1 MAEAHQ
7 AVAFQFTVGP
17 DGIDLQLSH
26 EALRQIYLSGLHS
39 WKKRFIRFKNG
50 VMTGV
55 YPGSPAGFTFVVVS
69 YMSYNRYYQ
78 LDPSRGILTKLG
90 EYLPISQY
98 MSSDSQKI
106 VGGVLVGTGLW
117 VSIIMVMRNVL
128 KCLLSWHGWMSQRH
142 GSVPYTTHL
151 WMLLVRIFSGRKPML
166 YSFQNSLPRL
176 PVPSV
181 KDTCRRYLESVRPL
195 MEDEQFERMKGLAK
209 DFEKNLGPRLQWYL
223 KLKSWWASNYVSDWW
238 EEYIYLR
245 GRSPIMV
252 NSNYYAMDFLYVF
265 PTSIQAARAGNA
277 IHAIMLYRRK
287 LDRAQIKPIYLLA
300 NKVPLCSAQWERM
313 FNTTRTPGVETG
325 KWRAHGC
332 SSCPQTPYLML
343 LHTIPMCSA
352 QYERMFN
359 TSRVPGVD
367 TDTLMHV
374 NESKHIVVYHKGR
387 YYKVGMFYDGRLLL
401 PREIEQQMER
411 ILADTSEPLP
421 GEEKLAAL
429 TAGDRTPWA
438 KARKSYFSRGKNKQ
452 SLDIIEKAAFFVT
465 LDDTEQRYD
474 ANNPVKSL
482 DVYAKC
488 LLHGKCYDRWF
499 DKSFNLIV
507 FKNGSM
513 GLNAEHSW
521 ADAPIIGHLWE
532 HVLSMDPVKL
542 GYTQDG
548 HCNGEPHQNMP
559 GPQRL
564 QWDIPSSSLTV
575 ARNLAS
581 DVDCHIIPFST
592 FGKGLIKKC
601 RTSPD
606 AFIQIALQLAHYKDK
621 GKFCLTYEASMTRL
635 FREGRTETV
644 RSCTMETCAFVRSMI
659 RDETREERLKLLKV
673 AADKH
678 QKMYQLAMTGKGID
692 RHLFCLYV
700 VSKYLGEDSAFL
712 KEVLSEPWRL
722 STSQTPLQQV
732 ELFDLIKHPEYASSG
747 GGFGPVADD
756 GYGVSYIILGENLIN
771 FHISSKHS
779 SPETDSHRFG
789 GHIKQ
794 AMMDILD
801 LFQLEK
807 KEK

>member
-55 YPGSPAGFTFVVVS
+55 YPGSPGGFMVVVVS

-78 LDPSRGILTKLG
+78 LDPSRGIMTKLG
-90 EYLPISQY
+90 EYLPLSRY

-142 GSVPYTTHL
+142 GSVSYGTHL
-151 WMLLVRIFSGRKPML
+151 WMLLVKIFSGRKPML

-176 PVPSV
+176 PVPAV

-313 FNTTRTPGVETG
+313 FNTTRSPGVETD
-325 KWRAHGC
+325 
-332 SSCPQTPYLML
+332 
-343 LHTIPMCSA
+343 I
-352 QYERMFN
+352 
-359 TSRVPGVD
+359 
-367 TDTLMHV
+367 LMHV
-374 NESKHIVVYHKGR
+374 NDTKHIVVYHKGR
-387 YYKVGMFYDGRLLL
+387 FFKVGMFYDGRLLL

-411 ILADTSEPLP
+411 ILADTSEPSP
-421 GEEKLAAL
+421 GEAKLAAL

-438 KARKSYFSRGKNKQ
+438 KARETYFNRGKNKQ
-452 SLDIIEKAAFFVT
+452 ALDTIEKAAFFVT
-465 LDDTEQRYD
+465 LDDSEQRYD
-474 ANNPVKSL
+474 EKNPVRSL
-482 DVYAKC
+482 DKYAKS
-488 LLHGKCYDRWF
+488 LLHGECYDRWWF
-499 DKSFNLIV
+499 DKSFNLII
-507 FKNGSM
+507 FKNGTM

-542 GYTQDG
+542 GYTEEG
-548 HCNGEPHQNMP
+548 HCNGEPHPNVP

-564 QWDIPSSSLTV
+564 QWDITPECEEVIESSLTV
-575 ARNLAS
+575 AKNLAN

-606 AFIQIALQLAHYKDK
+606 AFIQIALQLAHYRDK

-659 RDETREERLKLLKV
+659 RDETREERMKLLKV
-673 AADKH
+673 AAEKH
-678 QKMYQLAMTGKGID
+678 QDMYRLAMTGQGID

-722 STSQTPLQQV
+722 STSQTPLQQM
-732 ELFDLIKHPEYASSG
+732 ELFDLIKHPEYVTSG

-801 LFQLEK
+801 LFQLDK
-807 KEK
+807 KGIK

>member
-7 AVAFQFTVGP
+7 AVAFQFTVTP
-17 DGIDLQLSH
+17 DGIDLQLCH

-55 YPGSPAGFTFVVVS
+55 YPGSPAGFMVVVVS
-69 YMSYNRYYQ
+69 YMSYNKYNQ
-78 LDPSRGILTKLG
+78 LDPSLGLIAKLG
-90 EYLPISQY
+90 QHIPISRY
-98 MSSDSQKI
+98 MSTDSQRI

-117 VSIIMVMRNVL
+117 VTIIMIMRNVL
-128 KCLLSWHGWMSQRH
+128 KCLLSWHGWMYARH
-142 GSVPYTTHL
+142 GSVSWSTRL
-151 WMLLVRIFSGRKPML
+151 WMLLVKVFSGRKPML

-181 KDTCRRYLESVRPL
+181 KDTCRRYLDSVRPL
-195 MEDEQFERMKGLAK
+195 MDDEQYERMKGLTK

-245 GRSPIMV
+245 GRGPIMV

-287 LDRAQIKPIYLLA
+287 LDRAQIKPLYLLA

-313 FNTTRTPGVETG
+313 FNTTRIPGLE
-325 KWRAHGC
+325 
-332 SSCPQTPYLML
+332 
-343 LHTIPMCSA
+343 
-352 QYERMFN
+352 
-359 TSRVPGVD
+359 
-367 TDTLMHV
+367 TDTLQHM
-374 NESKHIVVYHKGR
+374 NESKHIAVYHKGR
-387 YYKVGMFYDGRLLL
+387 FYKVWMFYDGRLLL

-411 ILADTSEPLP
+411 ILSDKSEPLP
-421 GEEKLAAL
+421 AEEKLAAL

-438 KARKSYFSRGKNKQ
+438 KARETFFGRGKNKQ
-452 SLDIIEKAAFFVT
+452 SLDAIEKAAFFVT
-465 LDDTEQRYD
+465 LDDTEQRYEED
-474 ANNPVKSL
+474 NPVKSL
-482 DVYAKC
+482 DSYAKS

-507 FKNGSM
+507 FKNGTM

-532 HVLSMDPVKL
+532 HVLSMDPIKL
-542 GYTQDG
+542 GYTEEG
-548 HCNGEPHQNMP
+548 HCCGEPHPNLP

-564 QWDIPSSSLTV
+564 QWDLTAECQETIQSSLTL
-575 ARNLAS
+575 ARNLAD
-581 DVDCHIIPFST
+581 DVDCHIFPFT
-592 FGKGLIKKC
+592 NFGKGLIKKC

-606 AFIQIALQLAHYKDK
+606 AFIQIALQLAHYRDK

-644 RSCTMETCAFVRSMI
+644 RSCTMETCTFVRSMI
-659 RDETREERLKLLKV
+659 RDETRDERLKLLKL
-673 AADKH
+673 AAEKH
-678 QKMYQLAMTGKGID
+678 QNMYRLAMTGDGID

-732 ELFDLIKHPEYASSG
+732 ELFDLVRHPEYVSSG

-756 GYGVSYIILGENLIN
+756 GYGVSYIIVGENLIN

-789 GHIKQ
+789 ANIKQ
-794 AMMDILD
+794 AMLDILD
-801 LFQLEK
+801 LFQLDK
-807 KEK
+807 KAK

>member
-7 AVAFQFTVGP
+7 AVAFQFTVTP
-17 DGIDLQLSH
+17 DGIDLQLCH

-50 VMTGV
+50 MLTGV
-55 YPGSPAGFTFVVVS
+55 YPGSPGGFMVVVVS
-69 YMSYNRYYQ
+69 YMSYNKYNQ
-78 LDPSRGILTKLG
+78 LDPSLGLIAKL
-90 EYLPISQY
+90 
-98 MSSDSQKI
+98 DSQKI

-117 VSIIMVMRNVL
+117 VTIIMIMRNVL
-128 KCLLSWHGWMSQRH
+128 KCLLSWHGWMHARH
-142 GSVPYTTHL
+142 GSVSLSTRL
-151 WMLLVRIFSGRKPML
+151 WMLFVKVFSGRKPML

-176 PVPSV
+176 PVPSI
-181 KDTCRRYLESVRPL
+181 KDTCSRYLESVRPL
-195 MEDEQFERMKGLAK
+195 MDDEQYERMKGLTK

-245 GRSPIMV
+245 GRGPIMV

-313 FNTTRTPGVETG
+313 FNTTRIPGLE
-325 KWRAHGC
+325 
-332 SSCPQTPYLML
+332 
-343 LHTIPMCSA
+343 
-352 QYERMFN
+352 
-359 TSRVPGVD
+359 
-367 TDTLMHV
+367 TDTLQHM
-374 NESKHIVVYHKGR
+374 NESKHIAVYHKGR
-387 YYKVGMFYDGRLLL
+387 FYKVWMFYDGRLLL

-411 ILADTSEPLP
+411 ILADPSEPMP
-421 GEEKLAAL
+421 GEEMLAAL

-438 KARKSYFSRGKNKQ
+438 KARETYFSRGKNKQ
-452 SLDIIEKAAFFVT
+452 SLDAIEKAAFFVT

-474 ANNPVKSL
+474 TNNPVKSL
-482 DVYAKC
+482 DSYAKS

-499 DKSFNLIV
+499 DKTFNLIV
-507 FKNGSM
+507 FKNGTM

-542 GYTQDG
+542 GYNEDG
-548 HCNGEPHQNMP
+548 HCRGQTHPNLP

-564 QWDIPSSSLTV
+564 QWDIPSECTEVIQSSLTV
-575 ARNLAS
+575 ARTLAD
-581 DVDCHIIPFST
+581 DVDCHIIPFSD
-592 FGKGLIKKC
+592 FGKGLIKRC

-606 AFIQIALQLAHYKDK
+606 AFIQIALQLAHYRDK

-635 FREGRTETV
+635 FREGRTETTV
-644 RSCTMETCAFVRSMI
+644 RCTIGTHHP
-659 RDETREERLKLLKV
+659 TLTQERLKLLKV
-673 AADKH
+673 AAEKH
-678 QKMYQLAMTGKGID
+678 QNMYRLAMTGEGID

-700 VSKYLGEDSAFL
+700 VSKYLGEDSPFL

-732 ELFDLIKHPEYASSG
+732 ELFDLVKHPEYVSSG

-756 GYGVSYIILGENLIN
+756 GYGVSYIIVGENLIN

-789 GHIKQ
+789 ANIRQ
-794 AMMDILD
+794 AMLDLLD
-801 LFQLEK
+801 LFQIDK
-807 KEK
+807 KDMK

>member
-7 AVAFQFTVGP
+7 AVAFQFTVTP
-17 DGIDLQLSH
+17 DGIDMQLCS

-55 YPGSPAGFTFVVVS
+55 YPGSPGGFMIVVVS
-69 YMSYNRYYQ
+69 YMSYHKYRQ
-78 LDPSRGILTKLG
+78 LDPSLGLIAKLG
-90 EYLPISQY
+90 QHIPISRYISTENQ
-98 MSSDSQKI
+98 MI
-106 VGGVLVGTGLW
+106 VGGILVGTGLW
-117 VSIIMVMRNVL
+117 VSIIMIMRNAL
-128 KCLLSWHGWMSQRH
+128 KSLLSWHGWMHARH
-142 GSVPYTTHL
+142 GSVSYSTRL
-151 WMLLVRIFSGRKPML
+151 WMLLVKVFSGRKPML

-195 MEDEQFERMKGLAK
+195 MDDEQYNRMKDLAK
-209 DFEKNLGPRLQWYL
+209 DFEENLGPRLQWYV
-223 KLKSWWASNYVSDWW
+223 KLKSWWTSNYVSDWW

-245 GRSPIMV
+245 GRGPIMV

-313 FNTTRTPGVETG
+313 FNTTR
-325 KWRAHGC
+325 
-332 SSCPQTPYLML
+332 
-343 LHTIPMCSA
+343 
-352 QYERMFN
+352 
-359 TSRVPGVD
+359 VPGLE
-367 TDTLMHV
+367 TDVLQHT
-374 NESKHIVVYHKGR
+374 NESKHIAVYHKGR
-387 YYKVGMFYDGRLLL
+387 FYKVWMFYDGRLLL

-411 ILADTSEPLP
+411 ILADTSEPQK
-421 GEEKLAAL
+421 GEERLAAL
-429 TAGDRTPWA
+429 TAGERTPWA
-438 KARKSYFSRGKNKQ
+438 NAREAFFSRGKNKQ
-452 SLDIIEKAAFFVT
+452 SLDAIEKAAFFVT
-465 LDDTEQRYD
+465 LDETEQRFD
-474 ANNPVKSL
+474 AANPVTSL
-482 DVYAKC
+482 DSYAKS
-488 LLHGKCYDRWF
+488 LLHGNCYDRWF

-507 FKNGSM
+507 FKNGTM

-532 HVLSMDPVKL
+532 HVLSMDPLKL
-542 GYTQDG
+542 GYADSG
-548 HCNGEPHQNMP
+548 HCKGEPHPNLP

-564 QWDIPSSSLTV
+564 QWDIPAECQETIQSSLTV
-575 ARNLAS
+575 AQNLAD
-581 DVDCHIIPFST
+581 DVDCHIIPFAD

-606 AFIQIALQLAHYKDK
+606 AFIQIALQLAHYRDK

-644 RSCTMETCAFVRSMI
+644 RSCTMETCAFVQAMVK
-659 RDETREERLKLLKV
+659 DETREERLNLLKL
-673 AADKH
+673 AAEKH
-678 QKMYQLAMTGKGID
+678 QNMYRLAMTGQGID
-692 RHLFCLYV
+692 RHIFCLYV

-712 KEVLSEPWRL
+712 KGVLSEPWRL

-732 ELFDLIKHPEYASSG
+732 DLFDLVKHPEYVSSG

-756 GYGVSYIILGENLIN
+756 GYGVSYIIVGENLIN
-771 FHISSKHS
+771 FHISSKRMSH
-779 SPETDSHRFG
+779 ETDSHRFG
-789 GHIKQ
+789 SNIKR
-794 AMMDILD
+794 AMLEILD
-801 LFQLEK
+801 LFQLDK
-807 KEK
+807 KTK

>member
-7 AVAFQFTVGP
+7 AVAFQFTVTP
-17 DGIDLQLSH
+17 DGIDLQLCH

-55 YPGSPAGFTFVVVS
+55 YPGSPAGFMVVVVS
-69 YMSYNRYYQ
+69 YMSYNKYNQ
-78 LDPSRGILTKLG
+78 LDPSLGLIAKLG
-90 EYLPISQY
+90 QHIPISRY
-98 MSSDSQKI
+98 MSTDSQRI

-117 VSIIMVMRNVL
+117 VTIIMIMRNVL
-128 KCLLSWHGWMSQRH
+128 KCLLSWHGWMHARH
-142 GSVPYTTHL
+142 GSVSWSTRL
-151 WMLLVRIFSGRKPML
+151 WMVLVKVFSGRKPML

-176 PVPSV
+176 PLPTI
-181 KDTCRRYLESVRPL
+181 KDTCQRYLESVRPL
-195 MEDEQFERMKGLAK
+195 MDDEQYERMTGLTK

-245 GRSPIMV
+245 GRGPIMV

-287 LDRAQIKPIYLLA
+287 LDRAQIKP
-300 NKVPLCSAQWERM
+300 
-313 FNTTRTPGVETG
+313 
-325 KWRAHGC
+325 
-332 SSCPQTPYLML
+332 LML

-352 QYERMFN
+352 QYEHMFN

-367 TDTLMHV
+367 TDTIQHM
-374 NESKHIVVYHKGR
+374 NESKHIAVYHKGR
-387 YYKVGMFYDGRLLL
+387 FYKVWMFYDGRLLL

-411 ILADTSEPLP
+411 ILADKSEPLP

-429 TAGDRTPWA
+429 TAGERTPWA
-438 KARKSYFSRGKNKQ
+438 KAREAFFSRGRNKQ
-452 SLDIIEKAAFFVT
+452 SLDAIEKAAFFVT

-474 ANNPVKSL
+474 AANPVKSL
-482 DVYAKC
+482 DSYAKS

-507 FKNGSM
+507 FKNGTM

-542 GYTQDG
+542 GYTEEG
-548 HCNGEPHQNMP
+548 HCRGEPHPNLP

-564 QWDIPSSSLTV
+564 SWDLSTECQEVIESSLSV
-575 ARNLAS
+575 AKPLAD
-581 DVDCHIIPFST
+581 DVDSHIFPFND

-606 AFIQIALQLAHYKDK
+606 AFIQIALQLAHYRDK

-644 RSCTMETCAFVRSMI
+644 RSCTMETCAFVRAMI
-659 RDETREERLKLLKV
+659 RDETREERLMLLKQ
-673 AADKH
+673 AAEKH
-678 QKMYQLAMTGKGID
+678 QNMYRLAMTGQGID

-700 VSKYLGEDSAFL
+700 VSKYLGEDSPFL

-722 STSQTPLQQV
+722 STSQTPLQQL
-732 ELFDLIKHPEYASSG
+732 ELFDLVKHPEYVSSG

-756 GYGVSYIILGENLIN
+756 GYGVSYIIVGENLIN

-779 SPETDSHRFG
+779 SSETDSHRFG
-789 GHIKQ
+789 ANIRQ
-794 AMMDILD
+794 AMLDILD
-801 LFQLEK
+801 LFQLDK
-807 KEK
+807 KTK

>member
-7 AVAFQFTVGP
+7 AVAFQFTVTP
-17 DGIDLQLSH
+17 DGIDLQLCH

-55 YPGSPAGFTFVVVS
+55 YPGSPGGFMVVVVS
-69 YMSYNRYYQ
+69 YMSYNKYNQ
-78 LDPSRGILTKLG
+78 LDPSLG
-90 EYLPISQY
+90 LIANIPHFVPTVHHT
-98 MSSDSQKI
+98 SSSL
-106 VGGVLVGTGLW
+106 GGVLVGTGLW
-117 VSIIMVMRNVL
+117 VTIIMVMRNVL
-128 KCLLSWHGWMSQRH
+128 KCLLSWHGWMHAPH
-142 GSVPYTTHL
+142 GSVSWSIRL
-151 WMLLVRIFSGRKPML
+151 WMLLVKVFSGRKPML

-176 PVPSV
+176 PVPTI
-181 KDTCRRYLESVRPL
+181 KDTCRRHLESVRPL
-195 MEDEQFERMKGLAK
+195 MDDEKYERMEGLTK

-245 GRSPIMV
+245 GRGPIMV

-287 LDRAQIKPIYLLA
+287 LDRAQIKPI
-300 NKVPLCSAQWERM
+300 PLCSAQWE
-313 FNTTRTPGVETG
+313 
-325 KWRAHGC
+325 
-332 SSCPQTPYLML
+332 Q
-343 LHTIPMCSA
+343 
-352 QYERMFN
+352 MFN
-359 TSRVPGVD
+359 TSRVPGLE
-367 TDTLMHV
+367 TDTLQHM
-374 NESKHIVVYHKGR
+374 NDSKHIAVYHKGR
-387 YYKVGMFYDGRLLL
+387 FFKVWMFYDGRLLL
-401 PREIEQQMER
+401 PREIEQQMQR
-411 ILADTSEPLP
+411 ILDDQSEPLP

-429 TAGDRTPWA
+429 TAGERTPWA
-438 KARKSYFSRGKNKQ
+438 KARETYFARGKNKQ
-452 SLDIIEKAAFFVT
+452 SLDAIEKAAFCVT

-474 ANNPVKSL
+474 ADNPVKSL
-482 DVYAKC
+482 DSYAKS

-499 DKSFNLIV
+499 DKTFNLIV
-507 FKNGSM
+507 FKNGTM

-532 HVLSMDPVKL
+532 HVLSLDPIKL
-542 GYTQDG
+542 GYTEEG
-548 HCNGEPHQNMP
+548 HCCGEPHPNLP
-559 GPQRL
+559 GPL
-564 QWDIPSSSLTV
+564 KLSWDIPAECQEVIESSLTV
-575 ARNLAS
+575 ARTLAD
-581 DVDCHIIPFST
+581 DVDSHIFPFKD

-606 AFIQIALQLAHYKDK
+606 AFIQIALQLAQYRDK

-644 RSCTMETCAFVRSMI
+644 RSCTMETCAFVRAMI
-659 RDETREERLKLLKV
+659 RDETVRSCSLLRLRLLKV
-673 AADKH
+673 AAEKH
-678 QKMYQLAMTGKGID
+678 QNMYRMAMTGEGID

-700 VSKYLGEDSAFL
+700 VSKYLGEDSPFL

-722 STSQTPLQQV
+722 STSQTPMQQV
-732 ELFDLIKHPEYASSG
+732 ELFDLVRHPEFVSSG

-756 GYGVSYIILGENLIN
+756 GYGVSYIIVGENLIN

-789 GHIKQ
+789 GNIRQ
-794 AMMDILD
+794 AMLDILD
-801 LFQLEK
+801 LFQLDK
-807 KEK
+807 KTK

>member
-7 AVAFQFTVGP
+7 AVAFQFTVTP
-17 DGIDLQLSH
+17 DGIDLQLCH

-55 YPGSPAGFTFVVVS
+55 YPGSPGGFMIVVVS
-69 YMSYNRYYQ
+69 YMSYNKYQQ
-78 LDPSRGILTKLG
+78 LDPSLGLIAKLG
-90 EYLPISQY
+90 QHMPISRY
-98 MSSDSQKI
+98 MSTDSQRI

-117 VSIIMVMRNVL
+117 VSIIMIMRNVL
-128 KCLLSWHGWMSQRH
+128 KSLLSWHGWMYTRH
-142 GSVPYTTHL
+142 GSVSWSTRV
-151 WMLLVRIFSGRKPML
+151 WMVLVKVFSGRKPML

-176 PVPSV
+176 PVPTI
-181 KDTCRRYLESVRPL
+181 KDTCTRYLESVRPL
-195 MEDEQFERMKGLAK
+195 MDDERYERMEGLTK

-245 GRSPIMV
+245 GRGPIMV

-277 IHAIMLYRRK
+277 IHATMLYRRK
-287 LDRAQIKPIYLLA
+287 LDRAQIKP
-300 NKVPLCSAQWERM
+300 
-313 FNTTRTPGVETG
+313 
-325 KWRAHGC
+325 
-332 SSCPQTPYLML
+332 LML
-343 LHTIPMCSA
+343 QNTIPMCSA
-352 QYERMFN
+352 QYESMFN
-359 TSRVPGVD
+359 SCRVPGVD
-367 TDTLMHV
+367 TDVLQHV
-374 NESKHIVVYHKGR
+374 NDSKHIAVYHKGR
-387 YYKVGMFYDGRLLL
+387 FFKVWMFYDGRLLL
-401 PREIEQQMER
+401 PREIEQQMAR
-411 ILADTSEPLP
+411 ILADTTEPLP
-421 GEEKLAAL
+421 GEERLAAL

-438 KARKSYFSRGKNKQ
+438 NARETYFGRGKNKQ
-452 SLDIIEKAAFFVT
+452 SLDAIEKAAFFVT

-474 ANNPVKSL
+474 EDNPVKSL
-482 DVYAKC
+482 DSYAKS

-507 FKNGSM
+507 FKNGTM

-532 HVLSMDPVKL
+532 HVLSMDPIKL
-542 GYTQDG
+542 GYTEQG
-548 HCNGEPHQNMP
+548 HCCGEPHPNLP

-564 QWDIPSSSLTV
+564 SWDIAAECQDVIQSSLTV
-575 ARNLAS
+575 ARTLAD
-581 DVDCHIIPFST
+581 DVDSHIFPFND

-606 AFIQIALQLAHYKDK
+606 AFIQIALQLAHYRDK
-621 GKFCLTYEASMTRL
+621 KKFCLTYEASMTRL

-644 RSCTMETCAFVRSMI
+644 RSCTIETCAFVRAMVAE
-659 RDETREERLKLLKV
+659 ETREESLRLLKV
-673 AADKH
+673 AAEKH
-678 QKMYQLAMTGKGID
+678 QSMYRLAMTGGGID

-700 VSKYLGEDSAFL
+700 VSKYLGEDSPFL

-732 ELFDLIKHPEYASSG
+732 ELFDLVRHPEYVSSG

-756 GYGVSYIILGENLIN
+756 GYGVSYIIVGENLIN

-789 GHIKQ
+789 GNIRQ
-794 AMMDILD
+794 AMLDILD

-807 KEK
+807 KTK

>member
-7 AVAFQFTVGP
+7 AVAFQFTVTP
-17 DGIDLQLSH
+17 DGIDLQLCH

-55 YPGSPAGFTFVVVS
+55 YPGSPPGFMVVVVS
-69 YMSYNRYYQ
+69 YMSYNKYHK
-78 LDPSRGILTKLG
+78 LDPSLGICFMTFDIKCCF
-90 EYLPISQY
+90 
-98 MSSDSQKI
+98 SDSQKI

-117 VSIIMVMRNVL
+117 ITIIFIMRNAL
-128 KCLLSWHGWMSQRH
+128 KCLLSWHGWMYSRH
-142 GSVPYTTHL
+142 GSVSLGTRL
-151 WMLLVRIFSGRKPML
+151 WMLLVKVFSGRKPML

-176 PVPSV
+176 PVPPV
-181 KDTCRRYLESVRPL
+181 KDTCRRYLESARPL
-195 MEDEQFERMKGLAK
+195 MDDEQFERMKGLAK

-245 GRSPIMV
+245 GRGPIMV

-313 FNTTRTPGVETG
+313 FNTTRIPGLE
-325 KWRAHGC
+325 
-332 SSCPQTPYLML
+332 
-343 LHTIPMCSA
+343 
-352 QYERMFN
+352 
-359 TSRVPGVD
+359 
-367 TDTLMHV
+367 TDTIQHM
-374 NESKHIVVYHKGR
+374 NESKHIAVYHKGR
-387 YYKVGMFYDGRLLL
+387 FFKVWMFYDGRLLL

-411 ILADTSEPLP
+411 ILADKSEPMP
-421 GEEKLAAL
+421 GEEALAAL

-438 KARKSYFSRGKNKQ
+438 KARDAYFSRGKNKQ
-452 SLDIIEKAAFFVT
+452 SLDAIEKAAFFVT
-465 LDDTEQRYD
+465 LDDTEQRFVEK
-474 ANNPVKSL
+474 NPIKSL
-482 DVYAKC
+482 DSFAKS

-507 FKNGSM
+507 FKNGTM

-532 HVLSMDPVKL
+532 HVLSMDPFKL
-542 GYTQDG
+542 GYTEEG
-548 HCNGEPHQNMP
+548 HCCGEPHPNLP

-564 QWDIPSSSLTV
+564 QWDIPAECQDVIQSSLTI
-575 ARNLAS
+575 ARTLAD
-581 DVDCHIIPFST
+581 DVDCHSFPFND

-606 AFIQIALQLAHYKDK
+606 AFIQIALQLAHYRDK

-644 RSCTMETCAFVRSMI
+644 RSCTMETCTFVRSMI
-659 RDETREERLKLLKV
+659 RDETVREERLKLLKE
-673 AADKH
+673 AAEKH
-678 QKMYQLAMTGKGID
+678 QNMYRLAMTGKGID

-700 VSKYLGEDSAFL
+700 VSKYLGEDSPFL

-732 ELFDLIKHPEYASSG
+732 ELFDLVRHPEYVSSG

-756 GYGVSYIILGENLIN
+756 GYGVSYIIVGENLIN

-789 GHIKQ
+789 GNIRQ
-794 AMMDILD
+794 AMLDILD
-801 LFQLEK
+801 LFQLDK
-807 KEK
+807 KAIK

>member
-7 AVAFQFTVGP
+7 AVAFQFTVSP
-17 DGIDLQLSH
+17 DGIDLHLCH

-55 YPGSPAGFTFVVVS
+55 YPGSPGGFMIVVVS
-69 YMSYNRYYQ
+69 YMSYNKYQQ
-78 LDPSRGILTKLG
+78 LDPSLGLIAKLG
-90 EYLPISQY
+90 QHVPISRY
-98 MSSDSQKI
+98 ISTDSQRI

-117 VSIIMVMRNVL
+117 VTIIMIMRNVL
-128 KCLLSWHGWMSQRH
+128 KSLLSWHGWMHARH
-142 GSVPYTTHL
+142 GSVSWSTRL
-151 WMLLVRIFSGRKPML
+151 WMVLVKVFSGRKPML

-176 PVPSV
+176 PVPTI
-181 KDTCRRYLESVRPL
+181 KDTCERYLESVRPL
-195 MEDEQFERMKGLAK
+195 MEDERYERMEGLTK

-245 GRSPIMV
+245 GRGPIMV

-313 FNTTRTPGVETG
+313 FNTTR
-325 KWRAHGC
+325 
-332 SSCPQTPYLML
+332 
-343 LHTIPMCSA
+343 
-352 QYERMFN
+352 
-359 TSRVPGVD
+359 VPGLE
-367 TDTLMHV
+367 TDILQHV
-374 NESKHIVVYHKGR
+374 NESKHIAVYHKGR
-387 YYKVGMFYDGRLLL
+387 YFKVWMFYDGRLLL

-411 ILADTSEPLP
+411 ILADKSEPLP

-438 KARKSYFSRGKNKQ
+438 QARETFFVRGKNKQ

-465 LDDTEQRYD
+465 LDDTEQRFEAD
-474 ANNPVKSL
+474 NPVKSL
-482 DVYAKC
+482 DKYAKS

-507 FKNGSM
+507 FKNGTM

-532 HVLSMDPVKL
+532 HVLSMDPIKL
-542 GYTQDG
+542 GYTDEG
-548 HCNGEPHQNMP
+548 HCCGEPHPNLP
-559 GPQRL
+559 GPLRL
-564 QWDIPSSSLTV
+564 SWDIPAACLEVVESSLTV
-575 ARNLAS
+575 ARNLAD
-581 DVDCHIIPFST
+581 DVDSHIFPFSD

-606 AFIQIALQLAHYKDK
+606 AFIQIALQLAHYRDK
-621 GKFCLTYEASMTRL
+621 KKFCLTYEASMTRL

-644 RSCTMETCAFVRSMI
+644 RSCTMETCAFVRAMI
-659 RDETREERLKLLKV
+659 GAETREDCLKLLKL
-673 AADKH
+673 AAEKH
-678 QKMYQLAMTGKGID
+678 QNLYRLAMTGEGID

-700 VSKYLGEDSAFL
+700 VSKYLGEDSPFL
-712 KEVLSEPWRL
+712 REVLSEPWRL
-722 STSQTPLQQV
+722 STSQTPLQQL
-732 ELFDLIKHPEYASSG
+732 ELFDLVKHPEYVSSG

-756 GYGVSYIILGENLIN
+756 GYGVSYIIVGENLIN

-789 GHIKQ
+789 SNIRQ
-794 AMMDILD
+794 AMLDMLD
-801 LFQLEK
+801 LFQLDK
-807 KEK
+807 KTK

>member
-7 AVAFQFTVGP
+7 AVAFQFTVTP
-17 DGIDLQLSH
+17 DGIDLQLCH

-50 VMTGV
+50 MLTGV
-55 YPGSPAGFTFVVVS
+55 YPGSPGGFMVVVVS
-69 YMSYNRYYQ
+69 YMSYNKYNQ
-78 LDPSRGILTKLG
+78 LDPSLGLIAKLG
-90 EYLPISQY
+90 QHLPIRLVATCRLTLIMMY
-98 MSSDSQKI
+98 KI

-117 VSIIMVMRNVL
+117 VTIIMIMRNVL
-128 KCLLSWHGWMSQRH
+128 KCLLSWHGWMHARH
-142 GSVPYTTHL
+142 GSVSLSTRL
-151 WMLLVRIFSGRKPML
+151 WMLFVKVFSGRKPML

-176 PVPSV
+176 PVPSI
-181 KDTCRRYLESVRPL
+181 KDTCSRYLESVRPL
-195 MEDEQFERMKGLAK
+195 MDDEQYERMKGLTK

-245 GRSPIMV
+245 GRGPIMV

-287 LDRAQIKPIYLLA
+287 LDRAQIKP
-300 NKVPLCSAQWERM
+300 
-313 FNTTRTPGVETG
+313 
-325 KWRAHGC
+325 
-332 SSCPQTPYLML
+332 LML

-367 TDTLMHV
+367 TDTLQHM
-374 NESKHIVVYHKGR
+374 NESKHIAVYHKGR
-387 YYKVGMFYDGRLLL
+387 FYKVWMFYDGRLLL

-411 ILADTSEPLP
+411 ILADPSEPMP
-421 GEEKLAAL
+421 GEEMLAAL

-438 KARKSYFSRGKNKQ
+438 KARETYFSRGKNKQ
-452 SLDIIEKAAFFVT
+452 SLDAIEKAAFFVT

-474 ANNPVKSL
+474 TNNPVKSL
-482 DVYAKC
+482 DSYAKS

-499 DKSFNLIV
+499 DKTFNLIV
-507 FKNGSM
+507 FKNGTM

-542 GYTQDG
+542 GYNEDG
-548 HCNGEPHQNMP
+548 HCRGQTHPNLP

-564 QWDIPSSSLTV
+564 QWDIPSECTEVIQSSLTV
-575 ARNLAS
+575 ARTLAD
-581 DVDCHIIPFST
+581 DVDCHIIPFSD
-592 FGKGLIKKC
+592 FGKGLIKRC

-606 AFIQIALQLAHYKDK
+606 AFIQIALQLAHYRDK

-644 RSCTMETCAFVRSMI
+644 RSCTIETCAFVRSMI
-659 RDETREERLKLLKV
+659 RDETERLKLLKV
-673 AADKH
+673 AAEKH
-678 QKMYQLAMTGKGID
+678 QNMYRLAMTGEGID

-700 VSKYLGEDSAFL
+700 VSKYLGEDSPFL

-732 ELFDLIKHPEYASSG
+732 ELFDLVKHPEYVSSG

-756 GYGVSYIILGENLIN
+756 GYGVSYIIVGENLIN

-789 GHIKQ
+789 ANIRQ
-794 AMMDILD
+794 AMLDLLD
-801 LFQLEK
+801 LFQIDK
-807 KEK
+807 KDMK

>member
-7 AVAFQFTVGP
+7 AVAFQFTVSP
-17 DGIDLQLSH
+17 DGIDLQLCH

-55 YPGSPAGFTFVVVS
+55 YPGSPGGFMVVVVS
-69 YMSYNRYYQ
+69 YMSYNQYRR
-78 LDPSRGILTKLG
+78 LDPSMGLIANR
-90 EYLPISQY
+90 Y
-98 MSSDSQKI
+98 MSTDSQRI

-117 VSIIMVMRNVL
+117 VTIIMIMRNVL
-128 KCLLSWHGWMSQRH
+128 KSLLSWHGWMHARH
-142 GSVPYTTHL
+142 GSVSWSTRL
-151 WMLLVRIFSGRKPML
+151 WLILVKVFSGRKPML

-176 PVPSV
+176 PVPTI

-195 MEDEQFERMKGLAK
+195 MEDERYERMEGLTK

-245 GRSPIMV
+245 GRGPIMV

-287 LDRAQIKPIYLLA
+287 LDRAQVQPIYLLA

-313 FNTTRTPGVETG
+313 FNT
-325 KWRAHGC
+325 
-332 SSCPQTPYLML
+332 
-343 LHTIPMCSA
+343 
-352 QYERMFN
+352 N
-359 TSRVPGVD
+359 RVPGLE
-367 TDTLMHV
+367 TDVLQHV
-374 NESKHIVVYHKGR
+374 NDSKHIAVYHKGR
-387 YYKVGMFYDGRLLL
+387 FFKVWMFYDGRLLL

-411 ILADTSEPLP
+411 ILADSSEPLP

-438 KARKSYFSRGKNKQ
+438 KARETYFGRGKNKN
-452 SLDIIEKAAFFVT
+452 SLDAIEKAAFFVT
-465 LDDTEQRYD
+465 LDDTEQRFEED
-474 ANNPVKSL
+474 NPVKSL
-482 DVYAKC
+482 DSYAKS

-507 FKNGSM
+507 FKNGTM

-532 HVLSMDPVKL
+532 HVLSMDPLKL
-542 GYTQDG
+542 GYTEEG
-548 HCNGEPHQNMP
+548 HCCGEPHPNLP

-564 QWDIPSSSLTV
+564 SWDVPAECQEVIQSSLTV
-575 ARNLAS
+575 ARNLAD
-581 DVDCHIIPFST
+581 DVDSHIFPFID

-606 AFIQIALQLAHYKDK
+606 AFIQIALQLAHYRDK
-621 GKFCLTYEASMTRL
+621 KKFCLTYEASMTRL

-644 RSCTMETCAFVRSMI
+644 RSCTLETCAFSLTVNPCLSL
-659 RDETREERLKLLKV
+659 LKL
-673 AADKH
+673 AAEKH
-678 QKMYQLAMTGKGID
+678 QNMYRLAMTGEGID

-700 VSKYLGEDSAFL
+700 VSKYLGEDSPFL
-712 KEVLSEPWRL
+712 KEVLSDPWRL

-732 ELFDLIKHPEYASSG
+732 ELFDLVRHPEYVSSG

-756 GYGVSYIILGENLIN
+756 GYGVSYIIVGENLIN

-789 GHIKQ
+789 ANIRQ
-794 AMMDILD
+794 AMLDILD

-807 KEK
+807 KTK

>member
-7 AVAFQFTVGP
+7 AVAFQFTVTP
-17 DGIDLQLSH
+17 DGIDLQLCH

-55 YPGSPAGFTFVVVS
+55 YPGSPAGFMIVVTS
-69 YMSYNRYYQ
+69 YMSYNKYKQ
-78 LDPSRGILTKLG
+78 LDPSLGLIAKLG
-90 EYLPISQY
+90 QHLPISQY
-98 MSSDSQKI
+98 MSTDSQKI

-117 VSIIMVMRNVL
+117 VTIIMIMRNVL
-128 KCLLSWHGWMSQRH
+128 KCLLSWHGWMYARH
-142 GSVPYTTHL
+142 GSVSWSTRL
-151 WMLLVRIFSGRKPML
+151 WLVLVKVFSGRKPML

-195 MEDEQFERMKGLAK
+195 MDDEQYERMKGLTK

-223 KLKSWWASNYVSDWW
+223 KLKSWWTSNYVSDWW

-245 GRSPIMV
+245 GRGPIMV

-313 FNTTRTPGVETG
+313 FNTTRIPGLE
-325 KWRAHGC
+325 
-332 SSCPQTPYLML
+332 
-343 LHTIPMCSA
+343 
-352 QYERMFN
+352 
-359 TSRVPGVD
+359 
-367 TDTLMHV
+367 TDTLQHM
-374 NESKHIVVYHKGR
+374 NESKHIAVYHKGR
-387 YYKVGMFYDGRLLL
+387 FFKVWMFYDGRLLL

-411 ILADTSEPLP
+411 ILADKTEPMA
-421 GEEKLAAL
+421 GEETLAAL
-429 TAGDRTPWA
+429 TAGERTPWA
-438 KARKSYFSRGKNKQ
+438 KCREAHFSRGKNKQ
-452 SLDIIEKAAFFVT
+452 SLDAIEKAAFFVT

-474 ANNPVKSL
+474 DNNRVKSL
-482 DVYAKC
+482 DSYAKS

-507 FKNGSM
+507 YKNGTM

-532 HVLSMDPVKL
+532 HVLSMDPFKL
-542 GYTQDG
+542 GYTEEG
-548 HCNGEPHQNMP
+548 HCCGEPHPNLP
-559 GPQRL
+559 GPQKL
-564 QWDIPSSSLTV
+564 QWDIPAECQEVIQSSLTV
-575 ARNLAS
+575 ARTLAD
-581 DVDCHIIPFST
+581 DVDSHIFPFSD

-606 AFIQIALQLAHYKDK
+606 AFIQIALQLAHYRDK

-644 RSCTMETCAFVRSMI
+644 RSCTNETCAFVRSMI
-659 RDETREERLKLLKV
+659 RDETREERMKLLKI
-673 AADKH
+673 AAEKH
-678 QKMYQLAMTGKGID
+678 QNMYRLAMTGKGID

-732 ELFDLIKHPEYASSG
+732 DLFDLVRHPEYVSSG

-756 GYGVSYIILGENLIN
+756 GYGVSYIIVGENLIN

-789 GHIKQ
+789 ANIRQ
-794 AMMDILD
+794 AMLDILD
-801 LFQLEK
+801 LFQLDNK
-807 KEK
+807 ASK

>member
-17 DGIDLQLSH
+17 DGIDLRLSH

-55 YPGSPAGFTFVVVS
+55 YPGSPTGFMVVVVS
-69 YMSYNRYYQ
+69 YMSYNRYKE
-78 LDPSRGILTKLG
+78 LDPSLGLIAKLG
-90 EYLPISQY
+90 QHVPISRY
-98 MSSDSQKI
+98 MSTDSQKI

-117 VSIIMVMRNVL
+117 VTIIMIMRNVL
-128 KCLLSWHGWMSQRH
+128 KCLLSWHGWMHTRH
-142 GSVPYTTHL
+142 GTVSWSSRV
-151 WMLLVRIFSGRKPML
+151 WMLLVKVFSGRKPML

-176 PVPSV
+176 PVPAI

-195 MEDEQFERMKGLAK
+195 MDDEQYERMEGLAK
-209 DFEKNLGPRLQWYL
+209 DFEKNLGPRLQWYV
-223 KLKSWWASNYVSDWW
+223 KLKSWWTSNYVSDWW

-245 GRSPIMV
+245 GRGPIMV

-313 FNTTRTPGVETG
+313 FNTSRIPGVET
-325 KWRAHGC
+325 
-332 SSCPQTPYLML
+332 
-343 LHTIPMCSA
+343 
-352 QYERMFN
+352 
-359 TSRVPGVD
+359 
-367 TDTLMHV
+367 DTLQHV
-374 NESKHIVVYHKGR
+374 NESKHIAVYHKGR
-387 YYKVGMFYDGRLLL
+387 FYKVNMFYDGRLLL

-411 ILADTSEPLP
+411 ILADRSEPLP

-429 TAGDRTPWA
+429 TAGERTPWA
-438 KARKSYFSRGKNKQ
+438 KARETYFGRGKNKQ
-452 SLDIIEKAAFFVT
+452 SLDVIEKAAFFVT

-474 ANNPVKSL
+474 AKNPVKSL
-482 DVYAKC
+482 DVYAKS

-499 DKSFNLIV
+499 DKTFNLIIY
-507 FKNGSM
+507 KNATM

-542 GYTQDG
+542 GYNEEG
-548 HCNGEPHQNMP
+548 HCRGEPHPSMP

-564 QWDIPSSSLTV
+564 QWEIPAECEEVIESSLTI
-575 ARNLAS
+575 ARALAD
-581 DVDCHIIPFST
+581 DVDCHIIPFHN

-606 AFIQIALQLAHYKDK
+606 AFIQIALQLAHFRDK

-644 RSCTMETCAFVRSMI
+644 RSCTVETCAFVRAMI
-659 RDETREERLKLLKV
+659 RDETREERLRLLKV
-673 AADKH
+673 AAEKH
-678 QKMYQLAMTGKGID
+678 QNMYRLAMTGQGID

-732 ELFDLIKHPEYASSG
+732 ELFDLVRHPEYVSSG

-779 SPETDSHRFG
+779 SSETDSHRFG
-789 GHIKQ
+789 THLKQ
-794 AMMDILD
+794 SMLDLLD
-801 LFQLEK
+801 LFQLDK
-807 KEK
+807 KDVK

>member
-7 AVAFQFTVGP
+7 AVAFQFSVSP
-17 DGIDLQLSH
+17 DGIDVQLCH

-55 YPGSPAGFTFVVVS
+55 YPGSPGGFMVVVVS
-69 YMSYNRYYQ
+69 YMSYNKYNV
-78 LDPSRGILTKLG
+78 LDPSLG
-90 EYLPISQY
+90 LIARLGQHVPISQY
-98 MSSDSQKI
+98 ICEDNQKI

-117 VSIIMVMRNVL
+117 VTIIMVMRNVL
-128 KCLLSWHGWMSQRH
+128 KCLLSWHGWMHARH
-142 GSVPYTTHL
+142 GSVPLSTRL
-151 WMLLVRIFSGRKPML
+151 WMLLVKVFSGRKPML

-181 KDTCRRYLESVRPL
+181 KDTCSRYLESVRPL
-195 MEDEQFERMKGLAK
+195 MEDEQYERMEGLAK

-245 GRSPIMV
+245 GRGPIMV

-300 NKVPLCSAQWERM
+300 NKIPLCSAQWEAM
-313 FNTTRTPGVETG
+313 FNTTR
-325 KWRAHGC
+325 
-332 SSCPQTPYLML
+332 
-343 LHTIPMCSA
+343 
-352 QYERMFN
+352 
-359 TSRVPGVD
+359 VPGLE
-367 TDTLMHV
+367 TDILQHM
-374 NESKHIVVYHKGR
+374 NDSKHIAVYHKGR
-387 YYKVGMFYDGRLLL
+387 FFKVWMFYDGRLLL

-421 GEEKLAAL
+421 GEEQLAAL

-438 KARKSYFSRGKNKQ
+438 KARETYFSRGKNKLA
-452 SLDIIEKAAFFVT
+452 LDIIEKAAFFVT

-474 ANNPVKSL
+474 EANPVKSL
-482 DVYAKC
+482 DSYAKS

-507 FKNGSM
+507 FKNGTM

-532 HVLSMDPVKL
+532 HVLSMDPMKL
-542 GYTQDG
+542 GYTEEG
-548 HCNGEPHQNMP
+548 HCHGEPHPNLP
-559 GPQRL
+559 GPLRL
-564 QWDIPSSSLTV
+564 SWDIPAECQEVVQSSLSV
-575 ARNLAS
+575 ARTLA
-581 DVDCHIIPFST
+581 DNVDSHIFPFND

-606 AFIQIALQLAHYKDK
+606 AFIQIALQLAHFRDK
-621 GKFCLTYEASMTRL
+621 KKFCLTYEASMTRL

-644 RSCTMETCAFVRSMI
+644 RSCTMETCAFVRAMI
-659 RDETREERLKLLKV
+659 RDETREERMNLLKL
-673 AADKH
+673 AAEKH
-678 QKMYQLAMTGKGID
+678 QNLYRLAMTGGGID

-700 VSKYLGEDSAFL
+700 VSKYLGEESAFL
-712 KEVLSEPWRL
+712 KEVLSDPWRL
-722 STSQTPLQQV
+722 STSQTPLQQL
-732 ELFDLIKHPEYASSG
+732 ELFDLVKYPEYVSSG

-756 GYGVSYIILGENLIN
+756 GYGVSYIIVGENLIN

-789 GHIKQ
+789 GNIKQ
-794 AMMDILD
+794 AMLDILD
-801 LFQLEK
+801 LFQLDK
-807 KEK
+807 KTK

>member
-7 AVAFQFTVGP
+7 AVAFQFTVSP
-17 DGIDLQLSH
+17 DGIDLQLCH

-55 YPGSPAGFTFVVVS
+55 YPGSPGGFMIVVVS
-69 YMSYNRYYQ
+69 YMSYNKYQQ
-78 LDPSRGILTKLG
+78 LDPSLGLIAKLG
-90 EYLPISQY
+90 QHVPISRY
-98 MSSDSQKI
+98 ISTDSQRI

-117 VSIIMVMRNVL
+117 VTIIMIMRNVL
-128 KCLLSWHGWMSQRH
+128 KSLLSWHGWMHARH
-142 GSVPYTTHL
+142 GSVSWSTRL
-151 WMLLVRIFSGRKPML
+151 WMVLVKVFSGRKPML

-176 PVPSV
+176 PVPTI
-181 KDTCRRYLESVRPL
+181 KDTCERYLESVRPL
-195 MEDEQFERMKGLAK
+195 MEDERYERMEGLTK

-245 GRSPIMV
+245 GRGPIMV

-287 LDRAQIKPIYLLA
+287 LDRAQIKPIYLLV

-313 FNTTRTPGVETG
+313 FNTTR
-325 KWRAHGC
+325 
-332 SSCPQTPYLML
+332 
-343 LHTIPMCSA
+343 
-352 QYERMFN
+352 
-359 TSRVPGVD
+359 VPGLE
-367 TDTLMHV
+367 TDTLQHV
-374 NESKHIVVYHKGR
+374 NESKHIAVYHKGR
-387 YYKVGMFYDGRLLL
+387 YFKVWMFYDGRLLL

-411 ILADTSEPLP
+411 ILADKSEPLP

-438 KARKSYFSRGKNKQ
+438 QARETFFVRGKNKQ

-465 LDDTEQRYD
+465 LDDTEQRFEAD
-474 ANNPVKSL
+474 NPVKSL
-482 DVYAKC
+482 DKYAKS

-507 FKNGSM
+507 FKNGTM

-532 HVLSMDPVKL
+532 HVLSMDPFKL
-542 GYTQDG
+542 GYTDEG
-548 HCNGEPHQNMP
+548 HCCGEPHPNLP

-564 QWDIPSSSLTV
+564 SWDIPAACLEVVESSLTV
-575 ARNLAS
+575 ARNLAD
-581 DVDCHIIPFST
+581 DVDSHIFPFND

-606 AFIQIALQLAHYKDK
+606 AFIQIALQLAHYRDK
-621 GKFCLTYEASMTRL
+621 KKFCLTYEASMTRL

-644 RSCTMETCAFVRSMI
+644 RSCTMETCAFVRAMI
-659 RDETREERLKLLKV
+659 GAETREDCLKLLKL
-673 AADKH
+673 AAEKH
-678 QKMYQLAMTGKGID
+678 QNLYRLAMTGEGID

-700 VSKYLGEDSAFL
+700 VSKYLGEDSPFL
-712 KEVLSEPWRL
+712 REVLSEPWRL
-722 STSQTPLQQV
+722 STSQTPLQQL
-732 ELFDLIKHPEYASSG
+732 ELFDLVKHSEYVSSG

-756 GYGVSYIILGENLIN
+756 GYGVSYIIVGENLIN

-789 GHIKQ
+789 SNIRQ
-794 AMMDILD
+794 AMLDMLD
-801 LFQLEK
+801 LFQLDK
-807 KEK
+807 KTK

>member
-7 AVAFQFTVGP
+7 AVAFQFTVTP
-17 DGIDLQLSH
+17 DGIDLQLCH

-55 YPGSPAGFTFVVVS
+55 YPGSPAGFMVVVVS
-69 YMSYNRYYQ
+69 YMSYNKYQ
-78 LDPSRGILTKLG
+78 RLDPSLGFIAKLG
-90 EYLPISQY
+90 QHMPISRY
-98 MSSDSQKI
+98 LSTDNQKL

-117 VSIIMVMRNVL
+117 VTIIMIMRNAL
-128 KCLLSWHGWMSQRH
+128 KSLLSWHGWMHARH
-142 GSVPYTTHL
+142 GSVSLSTRL
-151 WMLLVRIFSGRKPML
+151 WMVLVKVFSGRKPML

-176 PVPSV
+176 PLPSI
-181 KDTCRRYLESVRPL
+181 KDTCRRYLESVQPL
-195 MEDEQFERMKGLAK
+195 MEEEEYERMKGLTE

-245 GRSPIMV
+245 GRGPIMV

-287 LDRAQIKPIYLLA
+287 LDRAQVKP
-300 NKVPLCSAQWERM
+300 
-313 FNTTRTPGVETG
+313 
-325 KWRAHGC
+325 
-332 SSCPQTPYLML
+332 LML

-367 TDTLMHV
+367 TDTLQHV
-374 NESKHIVVYHKGR
+374 NESKHIAVYHKGR
-387 YYKVGMFYDGRLLL
+387 FFKVWVFYDGRLLL

-411 ILADTSEPLP
+411 ILADKSEPLP

-429 TAGDRTPWA
+429 TAGDRAPWA
-438 KARKSYFSRGKNKQ
+438 DARETYFGRGKNKQ
-452 SLDIIEKAAFFVT
+452 SLDVVEKAAFFVT

-474 ANNPVKSL
+474 VSDPVKSL
-482 DVYAKC
+482 SSYAKS

-499 DKSFNLIV
+499 DKSLNLII
-507 FKNGSM
+507 FKNGTM

-532 HVLSMDPVKL
+532 QVLSLDPLHL
-542 GYTQDG
+542 GYTEEG
-548 HCNGEPHQNMP
+548 HCLGAPHPNLP

-564 QWDIPSSSLTV
+564 HWDIPAECQEVIQSSLTV
-575 ARNLAS
+575 ATTLAD
-581 DVDCHIIPFST
+581 DVDSHIFPFND
-592 FGKGLIKKC
+592 FGKGRIKKC

-606 AFIQIALQLAHYKDK
+606 AFIQIALQLAHFRDR

-644 RSCTMETCAFVRSMI
+644 RSCTMDTCAFVRSMI
-659 RDETREERLKLLKV
+659 RHEPVRLNEECLKLLKQ
-673 AADKH
+673 AAEKH
-678 QKMYQLAMTGKGID
+678 QNMYRLAMTGQGID

-700 VSKYLGEDSAFL
+700 VSKYLGEDSPFL

-722 STSQTPLQQV
+722 STSQTPLQQL
-732 ELFDLIKHPEYASSG
+732 ELFDLVKHPEYVSSG

-756 GYGVSYIILGENLIN
+756 GYGVSYIIVGENLIN
-771 FHISSKHS
+771 FHISSKYS

-789 GHIKQ
+789 MSIGQ
-794 AMMDILD
+794 AMRDMLH
-801 LFQLEK
+801 LFQLNRNDE
-807 KEK
+807 

>member
-7 AVAFQFTVGP
+7 AVAFQFTVSP
-17 DGIDLQLSH
+17 DGIDLHLCH
-26 EALRQIYLSGLHS
+26 EALRQVYLSGLHS
-39 WKKRFIRFKNG
+39 WKKRFVRFKNG

-55 YPGSPAGFTFVVVS
+55 YPGSPAGFMIVVVS
-69 YMSYNRYYQ
+69 YMSYNKYKQ
-78 LDPSRGILTKLG
+78 LDPSLGLIAKLG
-90 EYLPISQY
+90 QHIPISRY
-98 MSSDSQKI
+98 MSTDSQRI

-117 VSIIMVMRNVL
+117 VTIIMIMRNVL
-128 KCLLSWHGWMSQRH
+128 KSLLSWHGWMQSRH
-142 GSVPYTTHL
+142 GSLTLSTRVWL
-151 WMLLVRIFSGRKPML
+151 LLVKIFSGRKPML

-195 MEDEQFERMKGLAK
+195 MNDEQFERMTALSK

-245 GRSPIMV
+245 GRGPIMV

-265 PTSIQAARAGNA
+265 PTSVQAARAGNA
-277 IHAIMLYRRK
+277 LHSIMLYRRK

-313 FNTTRTPGVETG
+313 FNT
-325 KWRAHGC
+325 
-332 SSCPQTPYLML
+332 
-343 LHTIPMCSA
+343 
-352 QYERMFN
+352 
-359 TSRVPGVD
+359 SRVPGVE
-367 TDTLMHV
+367 TDTLQHM
-374 NESKHIVVYHKGR
+374 NESKHIAVYHKGR
-387 YYKVGMFYDGRLLL
+387 FFKVWMFYDGRLLL

-411 ILADTSEPLP
+411 ILADKSEPSP

-429 TAGDRTPWA
+429 TAGERTPWA
-438 KARKSYFSRGKNKQ
+438 KAREAHFSRGKNKL
-452 SLDIIEKAAFFVT
+452 SLDAIEKAAFFVT

-474 ANNPVKSL
+474 ADNKVKSL
-482 DVYAKC
+482 DSYAKS

-499 DKSFNLIV
+499 DKSFNMIIY
-507 FKNGSM
+507 KNGTM

-521 ADAPIIGHLWE
+521 ADAPIVGHLWE
-532 HVLSMDPVKL
+532 HVLSMDPKL
-542 GYTQDG
+542 GYTEEG
-548 HCNGEPHQNMP
+548 HCHGKQHPNLP

-564 QWDIPSSSLTV
+564 QWDISDECQEAIESSLTV
-575 ARNLAS
+575 ARALAD
-581 DVDCHIIPFST
+581 DVDCHIIPFNE

-606 AFIQIALQLAHYKDK
+606 AFIQIALQLAHYRDK

-644 RSCTMETCAFVRSMI
+644 RSCTIETCDFVRAMI
-659 RDETREERLKLLKV
+659 RDETREERLRLLKV
-673 AADKH
+673 AAEKH
-678 QKMYQLAMTGKGID
+678 QNMYRLAMTGDGID

-732 ELFDLIKHPEYASSG
+732 ELFDLVRHPELVSSG

-756 GYGVSYIILGENLIN
+756 GYGVSYIILGDCLIN
-771 FHISSKHS
+771 FHISSKFS
-779 SPETDSHRFG
+779 SHETDSHRFG
-789 GHIKQ
+789 SNIRQ
-794 AMMDILD
+794 AMLDILN
-801 LFQLEK
+801 LFQLD
-807 KEK
+807 KEKNAK

>member
-7 AVAFQFTVGP
+7 AVAFQFTVTP
-17 DGIDLQLSH
+17 DGIDLQLCH

-55 YPGSPAGFTFVVVS
+55 YPGSPGGFMVVVVS
-69 YMSYNRYYQ
+69 YMSYNKYNQ
-78 LDPSRGILTKLG
+78 LDPSLGLIAKLG
-90 EYLPISQY
+90 QHIPISRY
-98 MSSDSQKI
+98 MSTDSQRI

-117 VSIIMVMRNVL
+117 VTIIMVMRNVL
-128 KCLLSWHGWMSQRH
+128 KCLLSWHGWMHAPH
-142 GSVPYTTHL
+142 GSVSWSIRL
-151 WMLLVRIFSGRKPML
+151 WMLLVKVFSGRKPML

-176 PVPSV
+176 PVPTI
-181 KDTCRRYLESVRPL
+181 KDTCRRHLESVRPL
-195 MEDEQFERMKGLAK
+195 MDDEKYERMEGLTK

-245 GRSPIMV
+245 GRGPIMV

-287 LDRAQIKPIYLLA
+287 LDRAQIKP
-300 NKVPLCSAQWERM
+300 
-313 FNTTRTPGVETG
+313 
-325 KWRAHGC
+325 
-332 SSCPQTPYLML
+332 LML
-343 LHTIPMCSA
+343 QNTIPMCSA
-352 QYERMFN
+352 QCEHMFN
-359 TSRVPGVD
+359 SSRVPGVD
-367 TDTLMHV
+367 TDTLQHM
-374 NESKHIVVYHKGR
+374 NDSKHIAVYHKGR
-387 YYKVGMFYDGRLLL
+387 FFKVWMFYDGRLLL
-401 PREIEQQMER
+401 PREIEQQMQR
-411 ILADTSEPLP
+411 ILDDQSEPLP

-429 TAGDRTPWA
+429 TAGERTPWA
-438 KARKSYFSRGKNKQ
+438 KARETYFARGKNKQ
-452 SLDIIEKAAFFVT
+452 SLDAIEKAAFCVT

-474 ANNPVKSL
+474 ADNPVKSL
-482 DVYAKC
+482 DSYAKS

-499 DKSFNLIV
+499 DKTFNLIV
-507 FKNGSM
+507 FKNGTM

-532 HVLSMDPVKL
+532 HVLSLDPIKL
-542 GYTQDG
+542 GYTEEG
-548 HCNGEPHQNMP
+548 HCCGEPHPNLP
-559 GPQRL
+559 GPL
-564 QWDIPSSSLTV
+564 KLSWDIPAECQEVIESSLTV
-575 ARNLAS
+575 ARTLAD
-581 DVDCHIIPFST
+581 DVDSHIFPFKD

-606 AFIQIALQLAHYKDK
+606 AFIQIALQLAQYRDK

-644 RSCTMETCAFVRSMI
+644 RSCTMETCAFCYLYSSSPIVNPECRSCSLL
-659 RDETREERLKLLKV
+659 RLRLLKV
-673 AADKH
+673 AAEKH
-678 QKMYQLAMTGKGID
+678 QNMYRMAMTGEGID

-700 VSKYLGEDSAFL
+700 VSKYLGEDSPFL

-722 STSQTPLQQV
+722 STSQTPMQQV
-732 ELFDLIKHPEYASSG
+732 ELFDLVRHPEFVSSG

-756 GYGVSYIILGENLIN
+756 GYGVSYIIVGENLIN

-789 GHIKQ
+789 GNIRQ
-794 AMMDILD
+794 AMLDILD
-801 LFQLEK
+801 LFQLDK
-807 KEK
+807 KTK

>member
-7 AVAFQFTVGP
+7 AVAFQFTVSP

-39 WKKRFIRFKNG
+39 WKKRFIRFKVSVVG
-50 VMTGV
+50 HMGEQ
-55 YPGSPAGFTFVVVS
+55 SPLGFCKQTKVR
-69 YMSYNRYYQ
+69 YMS
-78 LDPSRGILTKLG
+78 T
-90 EYLPISQY
+90 
-98 MSSDSQKI
+98 DSQKI

-117 VSIIMVMRNVL
+117 VSIIMIMRSVL
-128 KCLLSWHGWMSQRH
+128 KSLLSWHGWMYTSH
-142 GSVPYTTHL
+142 GSVV
-151 WMLLVRIFSGRKPML
+151 LVKVFSGRKPML

-176 PVPSV
+176 PVPSI
-181 KDTCRRYLESVRPL
+181 KDTCKRYLESVRPL
-195 MEDEQFERMKGLAK
+195 MEDEQYQRMEGLTK

-245 GRSPIMV
+245 GRGPIMV

-300 NKVPLCSAQWERM
+300 NKVPLCSAQWEPM
-313 FNTTRTPGVETG
+313 FNTTR
-325 KWRAHGC
+325 
-332 SSCPQTPYLML
+332 
-343 LHTIPMCSA
+343 
-352 QYERMFN
+352 
-359 TSRVPGVD
+359 VPGLE
-367 TDTLMHV
+367 TDILQHV
-374 NESKHIVVYHKGR
+374 NDSKHIAVYHKGR
-387 YYKVGMFYDGRLLL
+387 FFKVWMFYDGRLLL
-401 PREIEQQMER
+401 PREIEQQMAR
-411 ILADTSEPLP
+411 ILADTTEPMP

-438 KARKSYFSRGKNKQ
+438 NARETYFSRGKNKQ
-452 SLDIIEKAAFFVT
+452 SLDAIEKAAFCVT
-465 LDDTEQRYD
+465 LDDTEQRFESD
-474 ANNPVKSL
+474 NPDQSL
-482 DVYAKC
+482 VSYAKS

-499 DKSFNLIV
+499 DKSFNLIIY
-507 FKNGSM
+507 KNGTM

-521 ADAPIIGHLWE
+521 ADAPIVGHLWE
-532 HVLSMDPVKL
+532 HVLSMDPIKL
-542 GYTQDG
+542 GYTEAG
-548 HCNGEPHQNMP
+548 HCKGEPHPNLP
-559 GPQRL
+559 GPQKL
-564 QWDIPSSSLTV
+564 SWDIPAECQEVIQSSLKV
-575 ARNLAS
+575 ARTLAD
-581 DVDCHIIPFST
+581 DVDSHIMPFSD

-606 AFIQIALQLAHYKDK
+606 AFIQIALQLAHYRDK
-621 GKFCLTYEASMTRL
+621 KKFCLTYEASMTRL

-644 RSCTMETCAFVRSMI
+644 RSCTSESCAFVRAMI
-659 RDETREERLKLLKV
+659 KGETRDECLRLLKQ
-673 AADKH
+673 AAEKH
-678 QKMYQLAMTGKGID
+678 QNMYRLAMIGEGID

-700 VSKYLGEDSAFL
+700 VSKYLGEDSPFL

-732 ELFDLIKHPEYASSG
+732 ELFDLVRHPEYVSAG

-779 SPETDSHRFG
+779 SPETDSHRFS
-789 GHIKQ
+789 GHIRQ
-794 AMMDILD
+794 AMLDIKG

-807 KEK
+807 KTQ

>member
-7 AVAFQFTVGP
+7 AVAFQFTVTP
-17 DGIDLQLSH
+17 DGIDLQLCH

-55 YPGSPAGFTFVVVS
+55 YPGSPAGFMVVVVS
-69 YMSYNRYYQ
+69 YMSYNKYNQ
-78 LDPSRGILTKLG
+78 LDPSLGLIAKLG
-90 EYLPISQY
+90 QHIPISRY
-98 MSSDSQKI
+98 MSTDSQRI

-117 VSIIMVMRNVL
+117 VTIIMIMRNVL
-128 KCLLSWHGWMSQRH
+128 KCLLSWHGWMYARH
-142 GSVPYTTHL
+142 GSVSWSTRL
-151 WMLLVRIFSGRKPML
+151 WMLLVKVFSGRKPML

-181 KDTCRRYLESVRPL
+181 KDTCRRYLDSVRPL
-195 MEDEQFERMKGLAK
+195 MDDEQYERMKGLTK

-245 GRSPIMV
+245 GRGPIMV

-287 LDRAQIKPIYLLA
+287 LDRAQIKP
-300 NKVPLCSAQWERM
+300 
-313 FNTTRTPGVETG
+313 
-325 KWRAHGC
+325 
-332 SSCPQTPYLML
+332 LML

-367 TDTLMHV
+367 TDTLQHM
-374 NESKHIVVYHKGR
+374 NESKHIAVYHKGR
-387 YYKVGMFYDGRLLL
+387 FYKVWMFYDGRLLL

-411 ILADTSEPLP
+411 ILSDKSEPLP
-421 GEEKLAAL
+421 AEEKLAAL

-438 KARKSYFSRGKNKQ
+438 KARETFFGRGKNKQ
-452 SLDIIEKAAFFVT
+452 SLDAIEKAAFFVT
-465 LDDTEQRYD
+465 LDDTEQRYEED
-474 ANNPVKSL
+474 NPVKSL
-482 DVYAKC
+482 DSYAKS

-507 FKNGSM
+507 FKNGTM

-532 HVLSMDPVKL
+532 HVLSMDPIKL
-542 GYTQDG
+542 GYTEEG
-548 HCNGEPHQNMP
+548 HCCGEPHPNLP

-564 QWDIPSSSLTV
+564 QWDLTAECQETIQSSLTL
-575 ARNLAS
+575 ARNLAD
-581 DVDCHIIPFST
+581 DVDCHIFPFT
-592 FGKGLIKKC
+592 NFGKGLIKKC

-606 AFIQIALQLAHYKDK
+606 AFIQIALQLAHYRDK

-644 RSCTMETCAFVRSMI
+644 RSCTMETCTFVRSMI
-659 RDETREERLKLLKV
+659 RDETRDERLKLLKL
-673 AADKH
+673 AAEKH
-678 QKMYQLAMTGKGID
+678 QNMYRLAMTGDGID

-732 ELFDLIKHPEYASSG
+732 ELFDLVRHPEYVSSG

-756 GYGVSYIILGENLIN
+756 GYGVSYIIVGENLIN

-789 GHIKQ
+789 ANIKQ
-794 AMMDILD
+794 AMLDILD
-801 LFQLEK
+801 LFQLDK
-807 KEK
+807 KAK

>member
-7 AVAFQFTVGP
+7 AVAFQFTVTP
-17 DGIDLQLSH
+17 DGIDLQLCH

-55 YPGSPAGFTFVVVS
+55 YPGSPAGFMVVVVS
-69 YMSYNRYYQ
+69 YMSYNKYKQ
-78 LDPSRGILTKLG
+78 LDPSLGLVSKLG
-90 EYLPISQY
+90 QHIPISKY
-98 MSSDSQKI
+98 MSTDSQKI
-106 VGGVLVGTGLW
+106 MGGVLVGTGLW
-117 VSIIMVMRNVL
+117 VTIIMIMRNVL
-128 KCLLSWHGWMSQRH
+128 KSLLSWHGWMYARH
-142 GSVPYTTHL
+142 GSVSWSTRL
-151 WMLLVRIFSGRKPML
+151 WMLLVKVFSGRKPML

-181 KDTCRRYLESVRPL
+181 QDTCRRYLESVRPL
-195 MEDEQFERMKGLAK
+195 MDDEKYERMKGLTK

-223 KLKSWWASNYVSDWW
+223 TLKSWWTSNYVSDWW

-245 GRSPIMV
+245 GRGPIMV

-287 LDRAQIKPIYLLA
+287 LDRAQIKP
-300 NKVPLCSAQWERM
+300 
-313 FNTTRTPGVETG
+313 
-325 KWRAHGC
+325 
-332 SSCPQTPYLML
+332 LML
-343 LHTIPMCSA
+343 LNTIPMCSS

-367 TDTLMHV
+367 TDNLQHM
-374 NESKHIVVYHKGR
+374 NESKHIAVYHKGR
-387 YYKVGMFYDGRLLL
+387 YFKVWMFYDGRLLL

-411 ILADTSEPLP
+411 ILADKSEPMP
-421 GEEKLAAL
+421 GEERVAAL

-438 KARKSYFSRGKNKQ
+438 KSRDAYFSRGKNKQ
-452 SLDIIEKAAFFVT
+452 SLDAIEKAAFFVT
-465 LDDTEQRYD
+465 LDDTEQRFEESS
-474 ANNPVKSL
+474 PVKSL
-482 DVYAKC
+482 DRYAKS

-507 FKNGSM
+507 FKNGTM

-532 HVLSMDPVKL
+532 HVLSMDPFKL
-542 GYTQDG
+542 GYTDEG
-548 HCNGEPHQNMP
+548 HCCGEPHPNLP
-559 GPQRL
+559 APQRL
-564 QWDIPSSSLTV
+564 QWDISLECQEAIDSSLTV
-575 ARNLAS
+575 ARTLAD
-581 DVDCHIIPFST
+581 DVDSHIFPFND

-606 AFIQIALQLAHYKDK
+606 AFIQIALQLAHYRDK

-644 RSCTMETCAFVRSMI
+644 RSCTVETCTFVHSMI
-659 RDETREERLKLLKV
+659 KDETREERLKLLKL
-673 AADKH
+673 AAEKH
-678 QKMYQLAMTGKGID
+678 QNMYRLAMTGKGID

-732 ELFDLIKHPEYASSG
+732 ELFDLVRHPEYVSSG

-756 GYGVSYIILGENLIN
+756 GYGVSYIIVGENLIN

-789 GHIKQ
+789 ANIRQ
-794 AMMDILD
+794 AMLDILD
-801 LFQLEK
+801 LFQLDNK
-807 KEK
+807 ASK

>member
-7 AVAFQFTVGP
+7 AVAFQFTVTP
-17 DGIDLQLSH
+17 DGIDLHLCH
-26 EALRQIYLSGLHS
+26 EALRQVYLSGLHS

-55 YPGSPAGFTFVVVS
+55 YPGSPGGFMVVVVS
-69 YMSYNRYYQ
+69 YMSYNKFRQ
-78 LDPSRGILTKLG
+78 LDPSLGLITKL
-90 EYLPISQY
+90 SQHVPVSRY
-98 MSSDSQKI
+98 MSTDSQRI

-117 VSIIMVMRNVL
+117 VTIIMIMRNVL
-128 KCLLSWHGWMSQRH
+128 KSLLSWHGWMHARH
-142 GSVPYTTHL
+142 GSVPWTTRG
-151 WMLLVRIFSGRKPML
+151 WMLLVKVFSGRKPML

-181 KDTCRRYLESVRPL
+181 RDTCSRYLESVRPL
-195 MEDEQFERMKGLAK
+195 MEDEQYERMKGLAE

-245 GRSPIMV
+245 GRGPIMV

-265 PTSIQAARAGNA
+265 PTSVQAARAGNA

-287 LDRAQIKPIYLLA
+287 LDRAQIKPVYLLA

-313 FNTTRTPGVETG
+313 FNTSRLPGLETG
-325 KWRAHGC
+325 KVC
-332 SSCPQTPYLML
+332 S
-343 LHTIPMCSA
+343 
-352 QYERMFN
+352 
-359 TSRVPGVD
+359 G
-367 TDTLMHV
+367 
-374 NESKHIVVYHKGR
+374 SKHIVVYHKGR
-387 YYKVGMFYDGRLLL
+387 FYKVWMFYDGRLLL

-411 ILADTSEPLP
+411 ILADESEPQP

-429 TAGDRTPWA
+429 TAGDRCVTPWA
-438 KARKSYFSRGKNKQ
+438 KARELHFSRGKNKQ
-452 SLDIIEKAAFFVT
+452 ALDAIEKAAFFVT
-465 LDDTEQRYD
+465 LDDTEQRFD
-474 ANNPVKSL
+474 EANPVKSL
-482 DVYAKC
+482 DSYAKS

-499 DKSFNLIV
+499 DKSFNLII
-507 FKNGSM
+507 FKNGTM

-532 HVLSMDPVKL
+532 QVLCMDPVRL
-542 GYTQDG
+542 GYTEDG
-548 HCNGEPHQNMP
+548 HCCGQLHPTLP

-564 QWDIPSSSLTV
+564 QWEISTECQEVIENSLTL
-575 ARNLAS
+575 AQNLAD
-581 DVDCHIIPFST
+581 DVDSHIVPFND

-606 AFIQIALQLAHYKDK
+606 AFIQIALQLAHYRDK

-644 RSCTMETCAFVRSMI
+644 RSCTMETCAFVRAMI
-659 RDETREERLKLLKV
+659 RDETREERLRLLKE
-673 AADKH
+673 AAEKH
-678 QKMYQLAMTGKGID
+678 QNMYRLAMTGGGID

-700 VSKYLGEDSAFL
+700 VSKYLGEESAFL
-712 KEVLSEPWRL
+712 KEVLSDPWRL

-732 ELFDLIKHPEYASSG
+732 ELFDLVRHPEYVSTG

-756 GYGVSYIILGENLIN
+756 GYGVSYIIVGENLIN

-789 GHIKQ
+789 ANIRQ
-794 AMMDILD
+794 SMLDILD

-807 KEK
+807 KAIK

>member
-7 AVAFQFTVGP
+7 AVAFQFTVTP
-17 DGIDLQLSH
+17 EGIDLQLSH
-26 EALRQIYLSGLHS
+26 EALRQVYLSGLHS

-55 YPGSPAGFTFVVVS
+55 YPGSPAGFSIVVGS
-69 YMSYNRYYQ
+69 YMTYNKFKQ
-78 LDPSRGILTKLG
+78 LDPSLGLFTKLG
-90 EYLPISQY
+90 QHIPISRY
-98 MSSDSQKI
+98 MSTDTQRI

-117 VSIIMVMRNVL
+117 VTIIMIMRNVL
-128 KCLLSWHGWMSQRH
+128 KSLLSWHGWMQERH
-142 GSVPYTTHL
+142 GSLSWSTRV
-151 WMLLVRIFSGRKPML
+151 WMILVKVFSGRKPML

-176 PVPSV
+176 PLPSI
-181 KDTCRRYLESVRPL
+181 KDTCQRYLESVRPL
-195 MEDEQFERMKGLAK
+195 MDDKKYERMEGLTQ

-245 GRSPIMV
+245 GRGPIMV

-265 PTSIQAARAGNA
+265 PTSIQAARAGNS

-287 LDRAQIKPIYLLA
+287 LDRAQIKP
-300 NKVPLCSAQWERM
+300 
-313 FNTTRTPGVETG
+313 
-325 KWRAHGC
+325 
-332 SSCPQTPYLML
+332 LML

-359 TSRVPGVD
+359 TTRVPGVE
-367 TDTLMHV
+367 TDTLQHV

-387 YYKVGMFYDGRLLL
+387 FFKVWIFYDGRLLL

-411 ILADTSEPLP
+411 ILADKSEPLP

-438 KARKSYFSRGKNKQ
+438 KARETYFSRGKNKQ
-452 SLDIIEKAAFFVT
+452 SLDAIEKAAFFVT

-474 ANNPVKSL
+474 ADNPVTSL
-482 DVYAKC
+482 DSYAKS

-507 FKNGSM
+507 FKNGTM

-532 HVLSMDPVKL
+532 HVLYMDPRL
-542 GYTQDG
+542 GYTEDG
-548 HCNGEPHQNMP
+548 HCVGQPHPNLP

-564 QWDIPSSSLTV
+564 QWDIPAECQEAIEGSFTV
-575 ARNLAS
+575 ARTLAD
-581 DVDCHIIPFST
+581 DVDCDIIPFT
-592 FGKGLIKKC
+592 DFGKGLIKKC

-606 AFIQIALQLAHYKDK
+606 AFIQISLQLAHYRDK
-621 GKFCLTYEASMTRL
+621 AKFCLTYEASMTRM

-644 RSCTMETCAFVRSMI
+644 RSCTTETCAFVLSMI
-659 RDETREERLKLLKV
+659 RDETREERLRLLKL
-673 AADKH
+673 AAEKH
-678 QKMYQLAMTGKGID
+678 QSLYRLAMTGQGID

-700 VSKYLGEDSAFL
+700 VSKYLGEDSPFL

-722 STSQTPLQQV
+722 STSQTPMQQV
-732 ELFDLIKHPEYASSG
+732 ELFDLVRHPEYVSSG

-756 GYGVSYIILGENLIN
+756 GYGVSYIILGESLIN
-771 FHISSKHS
+771 FHISSKRS

-789 GHIKQ
+789 TNIRQ
-794 AMMDILD
+794 AMLDILG
-801 LFQLEK
+801 LFELNNK
-807 KEK
+807 AAK

>member
-7 AVAFQFTVGP
+7 AVAFQFSVSP
-17 DGIDLQLSH
+17 DGIDVQLCH

-55 YPGSPAGFTFVVVS
+55 YPGSPGGFMVVVVS
-69 YMSYNRYYQ
+69 YMSYNKYNV
-78 LDPSRGILTKLG
+78 LDPSLG
-90 EYLPISQY
+90 LIARLGQHVPISQY
-98 MSSDSQKI
+98 ICEDSQKI

-117 VSIIMVMRNVL
+117 VTIIMVMRNVL
-128 KCLLSWHGWMSQRH
+128 KCLLSWHGWMHARH
-142 GSVPYTTHL
+142 GSVPLSTRL
-151 WMLLVRIFSGRKPML
+151 WMLLVKVFSGRKPML

-181 KDTCRRYLESVRPL
+181 KDTCSRYLESVRPL
-195 MEDEQFERMKGLAK
+195 MEDEQYERMEGLAK

-245 GRSPIMV
+245 GRGPIMV

-277 IHAIMLYRRK
+277 IHATMLYRRK

-300 NKVPLCSAQWERM
+300 NKIPLCSAQWEAM
-313 FNTTRTPGVETG
+313 FNTTR
-325 KWRAHGC
+325 
-332 SSCPQTPYLML
+332 
-343 LHTIPMCSA
+343 
-352 QYERMFN
+352 
-359 TSRVPGVD
+359 VPGLE
-367 TDTLMHV
+367 TDILQHM
-374 NESKHIVVYHKGR
+374 NDSKHIAVYHKGR
-387 YYKVGMFYDGRLLL
+387 FFKVWMFYDGRLLL

-421 GEEKLAAL
+421 GEEQLAAL

-438 KARKSYFSRGKNKQ
+438 KARETYFSRGKNKLA
-452 SLDIIEKAAFFVT
+452 LDIIEKAAFFVT

-474 ANNPVKSL
+474 EANPVKSL
-482 DVYAKC
+482 DSYAKS

-507 FKNGSM
+507 FKNGTM

-532 HVLSMDPVKL
+532 HVLSMDPMKL
-542 GYTQDG
+542 GYTEEG
-548 HCNGEPHQNMP
+548 HCHGEPHPNLP
-559 GPQRL
+559 GPLRL
-564 QWDIPSSSLTV
+564 SWDIPAECQEVVQSSLSV
-575 ARNLAS
+575 ARTLA
-581 DVDCHIIPFST
+581 DNVDSHIFPFND

-606 AFIQIALQLAHYKDK
+606 AFIQIALQLAHFRDK
-621 GKFCLTYEASMTRL
+621 KKFCLTYEASMTRL

-644 RSCTMETCAFVRSMI
+644 RSCTMETCAFVRAMI
-659 RDETREERLKLLKV
+659 RDETREERMNLLKL
-673 AADKH
+673 AAEKH
-678 QKMYQLAMTGKGID
+678 QNLYRLAMTGGGID

-700 VSKYLGEDSAFL
+700 VSKYLGEESAFL
-712 KEVLSEPWRL
+712 KEVLSDPWRL
-722 STSQTPLQQV
+722 STSQTPLQQL
-732 ELFDLIKHPEYASSG
+732 ELFDLVKYPEYVSSG

-756 GYGVSYIILGENLIN
+756 GYGVSYIIVGENLIN

-789 GHIKQ
+789 GNIKQ
-794 AMMDILD
+794 AMLDILD
-801 LFQLEK
+801 LFQLDK
-807 KEK
+807 KTK